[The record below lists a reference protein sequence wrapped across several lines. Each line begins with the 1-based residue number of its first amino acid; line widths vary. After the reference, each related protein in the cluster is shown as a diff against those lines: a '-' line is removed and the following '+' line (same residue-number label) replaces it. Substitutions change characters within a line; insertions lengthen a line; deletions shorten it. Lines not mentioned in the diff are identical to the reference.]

1 MEPDTL
7 HSLCSEHCFPPFRR
21 MVTVRTESARGIV
34 LVLMV
39 SLGMESIAKVCGA
52 NLLFVI

>member
-1 MEPDTL
+1 MEPDPL
-7 HSLCSEHCFPPFRR
+7 YSLCFEHCFPPFRR
-21 MVTVRTESARGIV
+21 MVTVRTESAPGIV